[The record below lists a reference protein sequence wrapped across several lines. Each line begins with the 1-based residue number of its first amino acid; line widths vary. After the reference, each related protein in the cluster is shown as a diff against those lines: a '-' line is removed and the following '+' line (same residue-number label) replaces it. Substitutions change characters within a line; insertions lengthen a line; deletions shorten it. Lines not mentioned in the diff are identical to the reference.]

1 MTQPDREQHE
11 RDRDEAPGE
20 RLDRQ
25 FNELL
30 QELRVTQTGIQLLG
44 GFLLILPFQ
53 QRFGDLSGPL
63 RMTYLTSVTTATL
76 SILFVVAPVLAH
88 RLMFAS
94 HRKDVIVTMGHQ
106 SARVGLALL
115 GVTVVTATALIF
127 GVVLNSHLAALIAG
141 IVAGIICIGL
151 WLAWP
156 LTVAKARPGGTR
168 YAPSPHED
176 STRYGERQEHD

>member
-1 MTQPDREQHE
+1 MTPSADEQHQ

-53 QRFGDLSGPL
+53 PRFMELSPGL
-63 RMTYLTSVTTATL
+63 RLVYLIAVSAATL
-76 SILFVVAPVLAH
+76 STFFVVAPVVAH
-88 RLMFAS
+88 RTLFQS
-94 HRKDVIVTMGHQ
+94 HRKDVIVALGHL
-106 SARVGLALL
+106 SARIGLGLL
-115 GVTVVTATALIF
+115 GVTVITSTALIF
-127 GVVLNSHLAALIAG
+127 GIVVHATAALIAG
-141 IVAGIICIGL
+141 IVAGAICLGL

-156 LTVAKARPGGTR
+156 LTLAATHPGGTK

-176 STRYGERQEHD
+176 STRYGDRQDDG